1 MLKLVLVSL
10 TGLLALLA
18 VACGAA
24 VAPQGE
30 ERSMAAPAATG
41 PPEAASVP
49 APLSGETL
57 DQAAA
62 RLAGRPGAIYVGDLS
77 QLAGPA
83 PLPELGFGPDGLV
96 PLDLLE
102 GERWIYDS
110 EYYKTLLDRANF
122 DNPAQLTTQGE
133 FIQIQYACINRAV
146 YPCKVKERFFAP
158 NVLERTGGQL
168 EIQVVAYPELGIAGP
183 DSLTLLSNGAL
194 SFAEIAGAYVG
205 GELPVLDM
213 YYFWGLFDDRETDF
227 RALTA
232 VLEDLDKYIEDAS
245 GGGVVVGHNWY
256 GGNDQWFF
264 SRRPLDTLEDYEGLK
279 IRSHGTTISDLING
293 LGADA
298 QFVAFVEVYTALE
311 RGILDAG
318 VTGGSA
324 GFSQRWYEVAD
335 YIAGPVTSMPAD
347 LLIINPKVWDS
358 LPADFQQIMLEEAA
372 KAELEELRMVP
383 VWNATAL
390 QKNIEAGM
398 EYIPWDG
405 EMHNFIR
412 NEIVLGRM
420 LPNWVDRV
428 GGYDTEAVRL
438 FNRKFGPIAG
448 VVIHPDGTASLMDE
462 GSGTKARK

>member
-1 MLKLVLVSL
+1 MLKFVLMSL
-10 TGLLALLA
+10 TGILITVMLG
-18 VACGAA
+18 CGGPAPPDETVTTAPVTKAEPQAAA
-24 VAPQGE
+24 VQLP
-30 ERSMAAPAATG
+30 
-41 PPEAASVP
+41 
-49 APLSGETL
+49 SGGTL
-57 DQAAA
+57 EQAAA
-62 RLAGRPGAIYVGDLS
+62 RLAGGPGAIYVGDLS
-77 QLAGPA
+77 QLVGPA
-83 PLPELGFGPDGLV
+83 PLPELGFGPEGVV
-96 PLDLLE
+96 PLNLLE
-102 GERWIYDS
+102 GEKWIYTSD
-110 EYYKTLLDRANF
+110 YYQSLLERANF
-122 DNPAQLTTQGE
+122 DSPTPLVTQGE
-133 FIQIQYACINRAV
+133 AIQIQYACVNRAV
-146 YPCKVKERFFAP
+146 YPCKVKEKFFAA

-227 RALTA
+227 RALTS
-232 VLEDLDKYIEDAS
+232 VLEDLDQYIEDAS
-245 GGGVVVGHNWY
+245 GCGVVVGHNWY

-264 SRRPLDTLEDYEGLK
+264 SRKRLDTLEDYEGLK

-347 LLIINPKVWDS
+347 LLIINPEVWNS

-372 KAELEELRMVP
+372 KSELEELRMVP

-398 EYIPWDG
+398 EHIPWND
-405 EMHNFIR
+405 EMHNYIR

-420 LPNWVDRV
+420 LPNWVNRV
-428 GGYDTEAVRL
+428 GGYGTDEVRL
-438 FNRKFGPIAG
+438 FNEKFGPIAG
-448 VVIHPDGTASLMDE
+448 VKIQPDGTASLINAT
-462 GSGTKARK
+462 GGGKAQR